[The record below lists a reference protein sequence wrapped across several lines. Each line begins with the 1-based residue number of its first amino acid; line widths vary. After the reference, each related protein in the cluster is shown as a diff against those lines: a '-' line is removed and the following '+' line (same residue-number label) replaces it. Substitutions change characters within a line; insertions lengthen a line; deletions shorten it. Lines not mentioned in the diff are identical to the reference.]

1 MVFRRRLPLRRRP
14 YGPGRRPIKRAAIRQ
29 LRIAHRLFDEG
40 QWNKAAEQFERLA
53 SAAEDR
59 GFPQAPQLFLLSGR
73 ARIED
78 GELAI
83 GVKHL
88 HHAVQLFGQF
98 EQIQRL
104 ILIRPR
110 LSSELK
116 QRGLDREAVELDN
129 AIHDLLDRS
138 PVAKSASNPPSS
150 SGRLPVK
157 CPSCGGAL
165 RPDEVVWFDPLSAAC
180 AYCGSVVQGEQ

>member
-1 MVFRRRLPLRRRP
+1 MVFRRRPPLRRRP

-29 LRIAHRLFDEG
+29 LRIAHRLFNEG
-40 QWNKAAEQFERLA
+40 QWDRAAQQFERLA

-59 GFPQAPQLFLLSGR
+59 GLPQAPQLFLLSGR
-73 ARIED
+73 TRIEN

-83 GVKHL
+83 GFKHL

-98 EQIQRL
+98 GQIQRL

-150 SGRLPVK
+150 RGRLPVK

-180 AYCGSVVQGEQ
+180 AYCGSVVQAEE